1 MLADASISRAD
12 VNKAKPQRGPAGHRA
27 TRTPVGGRTGGSVSG
42 GGAAYRLQEWSSA
55 AKNWVSSTIQPGIFD
70 HPTLKTVYNWS
81 SGGFD
86 KLFNFFYLQF
96 SP

>member
-86 KLFNFFYLQF
+86 ELF
-96 SP
+96 